1 MIFFCSC
8 EIFLFLNRNLIT
20 AQPMKIAAKI
30 LIYLYEI
37 VSKIFK
43 LTRNYVRNCICLSVY
58 PKIGESTTGRQ
69 QLFDIKTTPVDVDSH
84 FLSHCPCSSFVQ
96 DVIISSVGGSDHLP
110 QTSSNSIQFSCIA
123 KVILMSKADALTY
136 RSWDRPGRNI
146 MPPLQHGLHRHKNYI
161 Q

>member
-43 LTRNYVRNCICLSVY
+43 LT
-58 PKIGESTTGRQ
+58 
-69 QLFDIKTTPVDVDSH
+69 
-84 FLSHCPCSSFVQ
+84 
-96 DVIISSVGGSDHLP
+96 
-110 QTSSNSIQFSCIA
+110 
-123 KVILMSKADALTY
+123 
-136 RSWDRPGRNI
+136 
-146 MPPLQHGLHRHKNYI
+146 
-161 Q
+161 